1 MTLRFHPAAVDE
13 LDAAVA
19 WYLEKDAAVASRFVT
34 EARRRVAQAAR
45 LPQSAPRVAG
55 IALRFDA
62 RAFGLRGFPYLAI
75 TAVARGERVLVAI
88 AHTSRAPGYWR
99 ERLR

>member
-1 MTLRFHPAAVDE
+1 MTLHFHPAAADE

-19 WYLEKDAAVASRFVT
+19 WYLERNAEVAARFVT
-34 EARRRVAQAAR
+34 EARRRVVQAAR
-45 LPQSAPRVAG
+45 LPKSGPLVQG
-55 IALRFDA
+55 IASRFDA
-62 RAFGLRGFPYLAI
+62 RAFGLREFPYR
-75 TAVARGERVLVAI
+75 AVVAVVRGERVVVAL